1 MVIDGESRQE
11 VGNTPEAQSV
21 LNQLQKRVSRVGA
34 DTQPVANEEIYEVI
48 CCRLFEGVG
57 DAAIIEACATKYM
70 DWYQKHKTELPGN
83 ATKAEY
89 KQKILKAYPFHPELI
104 DVFRVRW
111 ASHHDF
117 QRTRGALRL
126 LAGIVSDLWKRQQS
140 LPGANPL
147 IHSGEVN
154 FANLDALSG
163 QLKRLYG
170 NGYDAV
176 ITADVAGS
184 SYNAFKIDGNNKLR
198 KVVRAP
204 FVLFRFPGKFLWSI
218 IPSCSA
224 VSLCHWHRTI

>member
-1 MVIDGESRQE
+1 LPVCRAVVFASLVPDPLDPHCPPAFR
-11 VGNTPEAQSV
+11 EA
-21 LNQLQKRVSRVGA
+21 
-34 DTQPVANEEIYEVI
+34 VALLLGKDEH
-48 CCRLFEGVG
+48 
-57 DAAIIEACATKYM
+57 TKQ
-70 DWYQKHKTELPGN
+70 DP
-83 ATKAEY
+83 Y
-89 KQKILKAYPFHPELI
+89 KPYAYPFHPELI

-126 LAGIVSDLWKRQQS
+126 LAAIVSDLWKRQRS
-140 LPGANPL
+140 LPGSNLL

-184 SYNAFKIDGNNKLR
+184 SSNAFKIDGNNPEYGHHSLTQAIASVILIIPLGATAPTKVFRCRNSNCNSWHR
-198 KVVRAP
+198 KV
-204 FVLFRFPGKFLWSI
+204 LT
-218 IPSCSA
+218 
-224 VSLCHWHRTI
+224 TIV